1 MPFKLSEIA
10 GPPGGISSA
19 LQSAVDGG
27 SGSSLHDGLPGQ
39 LLSSGLDG
47 FLAPIVSVVAVIAAG
62 GLYAVRSRFAS
73 GAAAPGALSA

>member
-27 SGSSLHDGLPGQ
+27 SGSSLHDGL
-39 LLSSGLDG
+39 
-47 FLAPIVSVVAVIAAG
+47 
-62 GLYAVRSRFAS
+62 RAS
-73 GAAAPGALSA
+73 F